1 MRLVKISNT
10 ADVLLAD
17 MPVKVDRYGERTW
30 AVYFGGQLLCVTVYL
45 KGALAVRTLIERMQE
60 ELRQARGADSSISM
74 TMPTDGYAAMNSAAV
89 G

>member
-74 TMPTDGYAAMNSAAV
+74 TMPTDGYADMNSEVV